1 MPASAINTNTSTK
14 NTSPESTA
22 LERAVD
28 NVIEATAGKIRLA
41 IPLGVGK
48 PVQFVNALY
57 RRVKNDSRLSL
68 EIFTALSL
76 DVPTP
81 QPGLERALLQ
91 PFFDRVFAGYEGL
104 DYVSDMKKQTLPPN
118 IHVHEF
124 FVKSGS
130 YLHNDYVQQNYIST
144 NYTHAPRDIVARG
157 VNVMAHLVA
166 AHDKHPGV
174 YSLAC
179 NPEVT
184 LDVLAASPQKP
195 YMVAQTHRRMP
206 FMGNDAVVARELFN
220 DVIDEPALDTTIFA
234 PPNMPVT
241 PTDYLIGLY
250 ASALVQD
257 EGTLQIGI
265 GSLGD
270 AVAYCLELRH
280 ERNAAYRDILG
291 ALGAHERFGDTLA
304 TVGGDGRFNEG
315 LYGCSEMFIAGFLY
329 LLQAGILKRE
339 VYADEKLQRLVDDGV
354 LAKEIDA
361 GTLDILLR
369 HRVVNAG
376 LDERGA
382 LLLKQIGV
390 LTDHAQWRE
399 GCLWIGHACFA
410 EPDLRDRALRDA
422 IEQHALGNQLK
433 GTVMHGGFF
442 LGPKKFYD
450 ELFELDGM
458 VRDRITMTNIGYMNH
473 LYGQESL
480 KRAQRKNARFI
491 NTAFMLHMLGAATSD
506 ALDNGRIVSGV
517 GGQYNFVAQAHEL
530 HGARSILMCKATR
543 DKDGKVV
550 SNIVPQ
556 YGHVTIP
563 RHLRDMFVTEYGIA
577 DVRGKCD
584 ADVCAAM
591 IAICD
596 SRFQPQLVTAA
607 IGAGKL
613 PRDYQI
619 PAQHRNNFPERV
631 LSIIKTAQAG
641 GELPAFPFGSDFTA
655 QELKLAKTLKTLA
668 AQKHTPAK
676 LLGTLVKGFGS
687 NAATHAEDLKRL
699 GLDAP
704 RDIKQKIERL
714 LVLGALNG

>member
-1 MPASAINTNTSTK
+1 MSTSANHS
-14 NTSPESTA
+14 A
-22 LERAVD
+22 LERVVD
-28 NVIEATAGKIRLA
+28 NVIESVGPQIRLA

-48 PVQFVNALY
+48 PVQFINALY
-57 RRVKNDSRLSL
+57 RRVRIDPRLSL

-81 QPGLERALLQ
+81 AAGLEHALLQ
-91 PFFDRVFAGYEGL
+91 PFFDRVFGGYEGL
-104 DYVSDMKKQTLPPN
+104 DYVADMKRQTVPSN
-118 IHVHEF
+118 IRVHEF

-144 NYTHAPRDIVARG
+144 NYTHAPRDIVARR
-157 VNVMAHLVA
+157 VNVIAHLVA
-166 AHDKHPGV
+166 ISDSHPGV

-195 YMVAQTHRRMP
+195 YMVAQTHRGLP
-206 FMGNDAVVARELFN
+206 FMGNDAVVARELFD
-220 DVIDEPALDTTIFA
+220 DVIDDAALDTTIFA

-250 ASALVQD
+250 ASSLVKD
-257 EGTLQIGI
+257 DGTLQIGI

-280 ERNAAYRDILG
+280 ERNAAYRDIL
-291 ALGAHERFGDTLA
+291 ATLGAYERFGETLG
-304 TVGGDGRFNEG
+304 TIGGDGRFNEG

-329 LLQAGILKRE
+329 LLQKGILKRE
-339 VYADEKLQRLVDDGV
+339 VYPDEKLQRLVDDSV

-361 GTLDILLR
+361 RTIEILLQ
-369 HRVVNAG
+369 HRVVDAR
-376 LDERGA
+376 LDERDV
-382 LLLKQIGV
+382 LLLKRIGV
-390 LTDHAQWRE
+390 FTDHAQWRD
-399 GCLWIGHACFA
+399 GALWIGHQRFA
-410 EPDLRDRALRDA
+410 EADLRDDRLLDA
-422 IEQHALGNQLK
+422 ITQHALGNQLK

-450 ELFELDGM
+450 ELRELDGM

-491 NTAFMLHMLGAATSD
+491 NTAFMLHLLGAATSD

-530 HGARSILMCKATR
+530 NGARSILMCKATR
-543 DKDGKVV
+543 DKHGEVV
-550 SNIVPQ
+550 SNIVPH

-563 RHLRDMFVTEYGIA
+563 RHLRDVFVTEYGIA

-613 PRDYQI
+613 PRNYQI
-619 PAQHRNNFPERV
+619 PAQHRQNFPDRV
-631 LSIIKTAQAG
+631 QAVIKTAQAA
-641 GELPAFPFGSDFTA
+641 GELPAFPFGGDFTA
-655 QELKLAKTLKTLA
+655 QELKLAKALKSLA

-676 LLGTLVKGFGS
+676 LAGTLLKGIGS
-687 NAATHAEDLKRL
+687 QASTHADDLKRL

-704 RDIKQKIERL
+704 KDFRQRLERL
-714 LVLGALNG
+714 LVLGALSS